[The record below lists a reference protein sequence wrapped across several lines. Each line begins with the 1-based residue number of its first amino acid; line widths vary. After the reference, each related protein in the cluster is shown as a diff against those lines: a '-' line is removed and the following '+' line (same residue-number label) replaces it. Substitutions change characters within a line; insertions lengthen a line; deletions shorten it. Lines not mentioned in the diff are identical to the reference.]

1 MELPDISSKEGTK
14 DLCTWHSMIHGGV
27 NLTLVVEVA
36 AENDEP
42 VKLRPR
48 KGGIVAKTTC
58 FGIKNALI
66 AYFCALF
73 SQYKSY
79 LTDLKSTPRICI
91 SKRSTPCN
99 L

>member
-36 AENDEP
+36 AENNDEP
-42 VKLRPR
+42 VKL
-48 KGGIVAKTTC
+48 KGGIVAKTTH

-73 SQYKSY
+73 SQCKIY
-79 LTDLKSTPRICI
+79 LADLKSIPTIC
-91 SKRSTPCN
+91 
-99 L
+99 